1 MQRLAKIDE
10 KVHFI
15 KEVARTKPKKLVETK
30 RTIDKMKNIIDQMRA
45 ANENT
50 ENLMLGEF
58 SFDPKEILNKKLIFD
73 TTITDEE
80 IIIDRII
87 DAINDSFND
96 KYWIDLNQD
105 QIDLH

>member
-1 MQRLAKIDE
+1 
-10 KVHFI
+10 
-15 KEVARTKPKKLVETK
+15 
-30 RTIDKMKNIIDQMRA
+30 MKNIIDQMRA

-73 TTITDEE
+73 TTIIDEE

-105 QIDLH
+105 RIDLH

>member
-1 MQRLAKIDE
+1 
-10 KVHFI
+10 
-15 KEVARTKPKKLVETK
+15 
-30 RTIDKMKNIIDQMRA
+30 MKNIIDQMRA

-50 ENLMLGEF
+50 ENLMLSEF

-73 TTITDEE
+73 TTIIDEE